1 MTSRIMLPYLSRPC
15 KEGVG
20 YSSLRSTMDL
30 REVCSIFE
38 EFKSDLI
45 LMDIHLLGLNGLGAF
60 KKLQALNVTKD
71 IPFFALT
78 ANAMNR
84 DVEKALAMG
93 FHFYITKPIDVL
105 KFLETVD
112 KVLTPRACHDI
123 L

>member
-1 MTSRIMLPYLSRPC
+1 MLPYLSRPC
-15 KEGVG
+15 KEGVEH
-20 YSSLRSTMDL
+20 SSLRSTMDSH
-30 REVCSIFE
+30 EVCSIFE

-45 LMDIHLLGLNGLGAF
+45 LMDIHLPGLNGLGSF

-84 DVEKALAMG
+84 DVGKALAMG
-93 FHFYITKPIDVL
+93 FHIYITKPIDVL